1 MHCSDWLL
9 LLHRAW
15 YNTVSVFLWTHH
27 VTVPSRFRCLGSR
40 HPNPQTGYST
50 LTPAHCCV
58 IYAQPLLI
66 DNSCES
72 DHPSKCAA
80 LWIFLFDSQVFR
92 GWKAPP
98 SCPLQCHSMTL
109 YMCVSICVV
118 ASLKSSSSAHKL
130 ECWQASL
137 SAACG
142 CVWLCALRPCVTNTL
157 ISAVFLLWDHNQSV

>member
-9 LLHRAW
+9 LPHHAL
-15 YNTVSVFLWTHH
+15 YDMCLPVSATHH

-50 LTPAHCCV
+50 LTPPRCCV

-72 DHPSKCAA
+72 AHPSKCTA
-80 LWIFLFDSQVFR
+80 LWIFLFDSQIFW
-92 GWKAPP
+92 GWKGSRPP
-98 SCPLQCHSMTL
+98 SCPLQCSVTL
-109 YMCVSICVV
+109 CMYVSICVV

-130 ECWQASL
+130 ACWQASL

-142 CVWLCALRPCVTNTL
+142 CVCVWLCALRPCVTKTL
-157 ISAVFLLWDHNQSV
+157 I

>member
-27 VTVPSRFRCLGSR
+27 VTMPSRFRCLGSR

-92 GWKAPP
+92 GWKGPP

-142 CVWLCALRPCVTNTL
+142 CVCDCVPCGPVWLT
-157 ISAVFLLWDHNQSV
+157 H